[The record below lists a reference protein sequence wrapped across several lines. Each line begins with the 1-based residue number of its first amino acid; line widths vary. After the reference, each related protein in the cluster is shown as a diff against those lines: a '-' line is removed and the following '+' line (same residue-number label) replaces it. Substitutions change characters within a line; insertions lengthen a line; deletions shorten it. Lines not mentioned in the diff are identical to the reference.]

1 VLYCINYKCPNRPNS
16 DHWDYCQSCGTTLL
30 IEGRY
35 RLIQPL
41 RPLDDYTSTEI
52 FEVTDGENR
61 KVRKILKDTRPHLV
75 EFFERE
81 AMTLQLLNHPGIPK
95 VAADGYF
102 TFTPHQSKQEL
113 HCLVMEKIAGQN
125 LEQWLAEH
133 GAISESLALNWLR
146 QLSQILQVLHEHHFF
161 HRDIKPSNIIRKPD
175 GQLVL
180 IDFGSVRA
188 IQETYLA
195 KVNIGHVTT
204 IISGGYT
211 PLEQIEGKAVP
222 QSDFY
227 ALGRTFVHLLTN
239 KHPSDLPTDSHTGKL
254 IWHKQAP
261 QVSKPLADFIDEM
274 MSPFSGDRPQN
285 AGEVLR
291 YLTVSGLLIKSLI
304 RLISSPKFKIIIGLL
319 TLGIAGTGVFF
330 FVVLPVQN
338 QLEAQ
343 SRSIRGR
350 KALMDGNLTPARENF
365 ERAVSLAPKNALF
378 RNDLGLVCK
387 LQKDFECALQQYR
400 QALRLET
407 SEEEIATIYYNLG
420 VLYDDINKFD
430 DAIEEYQKAMGNNG
444 ELGINAINRFARLQ
458 IWQKQNNQIAI
469 ALLSKAIKQTKTPRL
484 KSVLLKNLGWAYLQI
499 GNYQNAEKSLQE
511 AISLDQDRRAAS
523 RCLLAKIQQESDS
536 TAALASWQ
544 KCRDFDSENLPEVKT
559 WQLDAHRYLN
569 TGGKDHE
576 K

>member
-1 VLYCINYKCPNRPNS
+1 VFYCINYKCPNRPNS

-61 KVRKILKDTRPHLV
+61 KVMKILKDTRPHLV

-133 GAISESLALNWLR
+133 GAISQSLALNWLR

-195 KVNIGHVTT
+195 KVNIGNVTT

-261 QVSKPLADFIDEM
+261 QISKPLADFIDEM
-274 MSPFSGDRPQN
+274 MAPFSADRPRN
-285 AGEVLR
+285 AGEILLH
-291 YLTVSGLLIKSLI
+291 LTGGGLLIKSLL
-304 RLISSPKFKIIIGLL
+304 RLINSQKFKIIVRGLL
-319 TLGIAGTGVFF
+319 ISGIAATGVYYWLIVPF
-330 FVVLPVQN
+330 Q
-338 QLEAQ
+338 AQ
-343 SRSIRGR
+343 SLSIRGR
-350 KALMDGNLTPARENF
+350 KALIDGNLTPARQDF
-365 ERAVSLAPKNALF
+365 EQAVFLVPQNGLF

-387 LQKDFECALQQYR
+387 LQKEFECALQQYQ
-400 QALRLET
+400 QALKLES
-407 SEEEIATIYYNLG
+407 SEEQIATIHYNLG
-420 VLYDDINKFD
+420 GLYEDMGKFD
-430 DAIEEYQKAMGNNG
+430 DAIEEYKKAMENNG
-444 ELGINAINRFARLQ
+444 ELGINAINNLARLQ

-469 ALLSKAIKQTKTPRL
+469 ALLSKAVKQTKTPRL
-484 KSVLLKNLGWAYLQI
+484 KSVLFKNLGWVYFQI

-523 RCLLAKIQQESDS
+523 HCLLAKIQQDS
-536 TAALASWQ
+536 HSAAALTSWK

-559 WQLDAHRYLN
+559 WQLDARRYLN